1 MADTLEGLLF
11 HPLTVIA
18 HILRQPLGPA
28 PDVFHVAD
36 LGLRVHRSHARKP
49 GRNLNHGLVDHNGH
63 RVQIV
68 GMGLQSQAL
77 GLQRNGSAAGK
88 GVQQLRRIS
97 VGRLQNLRPGR
108 LQYPLV
114 VGILPD
120 HQILQNAEQP
130 LSLPILFF
138 LCRELLRVGG
148 GIVHQAGPNHSS
160 GRRQWPPC
168 PPEMQGG
175 RVPVADGF
183 LPGGLRIDFFQGQ
196 RHLDQFLC
204 CHITYSP
211 LSLHIKPALTK
222 NQTRIKPAKFRKV
235 LYTG

>member
-1 MADTLEGLLF
+1 M
-11 HPLTVIA
+11 
-18 HILRQPLGPA
+18 
-28 PDVFHVAD
+28 FHVAD

-49 GRNLNHGLVDHNGH
+49 GRNLNHGLVDHNCH

-68 GMGLQSQAL
+68 GMGLQPQAL

-97 VGRLQNLRPGR
+97 VGRLQNLRLGR

-114 VGILPD
+114 LRILPD
-120 HQILQNAEQP
+120 HHVLQNTEQP
-130 LSLPILFF
+130 LPLPILFF
-138 LCRELLRVGG
+138 LRGELLRVRGW
-148 GIVHQAGPNHSS
+148 IVHQAGPNHGP
-160 GRRQWPPC
+160 GRCCWLARPPK
-168 PPEMQGG
+168 MQGG